1 MSAKISVEDATRK
14 YSGGAVTVF
23 DLVSNSP
30 HVGAEHLRAFPYE
43 RVMKP
48 GMELMLEPCAT
59 TPDGMLGLF
68 FGHTFLITDTGTRR
82 VTDCPDELLVA
93 KW

>member
-1 MSAKISVEDATRK
+1 
-14 YSGGAVTVF
+14 
-23 DLVSNSP
+23 
-30 HVGAEHLRAFPYE
+30 
-43 RVMKP
+43 
-48 GMELMLEPCAT
+48 MELMLEPCAI

-68 FGHTFLITDTGTRR
+68 IGHTFLITDDGARR